1 MGRCKV
7 IKLRSLL
14 IIVFI
19 TFICACGHTIK
30 YSKLISPVPEAIS
43 VIKVMDV
50 KGCCRTDYIKN
61 LLTAKLLE
69 SQKFEL
75 DDDAKYALFVNVEGY
90 HPRYRRYIALSAKII
105 DIKTDKVV
113 WAASISGIASRV
125 FIDEVITNTINE
137 LIREM
142 TQSR

>member
-1 MGRCKV
+1 M
-7 IKLRSLL
+7 ITLRSLF
-14 IIVFI
+14 IILFVIFSS
-19 TFICACGHTIK
+19 ACGHAIK
-30 YSKLISPVPEAIS
+30 YSKTIPPVPETIS

-50 KGCCRTDYIKN
+50 NGCCKTDFIKN
-61 LLTAKLLE
+61 ILIAELLQ
-69 SQKFEL
+69 SQRFEL
-75 DDDAKYALFVNVEGY
+75 RDNAKYALFLKVEGY

-105 DIKTDKVV
+105 DSETDKMV
-113 WAASISGIASRV
+113 WVGSVSGVASRV